1 MDMEKF
7 GTGIRKMKRLTK
19 EHGLS
24 EPELRE
30 EGDFFVVRFYGPG
43 DKILDLVPSIP
54 EERQIDLRKLGLNNR
69 QIEALRLMVNE
80 GQSFTNRKYRDMF
93 KVTNKTAATDLKI
106 LVKKEMAQVKGR
118 GRNVEYLT
126 K

>member
-1 MDMEKF
+1 M
-7 GTGIRKMKRLTK
+7 K
-19 EHGLS
+19 EHGLP

-30 EGDFFVVRFYGPG
+30 EGDFFVARFYGPG

-54 EERQIDLRKLGLNNR
+54 EERQTDLRKLGLNAR

-80 GQSFTNRKYRDMF
+80 KKKLTITSYATLFSISDKTAKRDM
-93 KVTNKTAATDLKI
+93 KK
-106 LVKKEMAQVKGR
+106 LVKTGFVVKVGHIK
-118 GRNVEYLT
+118 GAYFEA